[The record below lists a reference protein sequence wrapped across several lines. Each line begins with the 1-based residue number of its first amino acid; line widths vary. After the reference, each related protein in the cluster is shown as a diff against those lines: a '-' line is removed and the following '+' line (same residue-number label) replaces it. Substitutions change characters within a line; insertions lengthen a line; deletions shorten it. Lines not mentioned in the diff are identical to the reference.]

1 MAFDGLAAPAGSA
14 DELLGAEVGHALDGL
29 FYPRHI
35 RPAALVDEITAIP
48 ALGMLESGE
57 FGRRVRRGVESA
69 DAIGR
74 RELRFG
80 VLRGLCGHRR
90 RCPARNPSAKGKSDD
105 PRGSDASH
113 AGPKPKAFRRAIVRP
128 AGS

>member
-14 DELLGAEVGHALDGL
+14 DELLGAEVGHALDEL

-57 FGRRVRRGVESA
+57 FGRGVRRGVESG

-90 RCPARNPSAKGKSDD
+90 LCPATHP
-105 PRGSDASH
+105 
-113 AGPKPKAFRRAIVRP
+113 PKANPTIHVAATHPTQDQNQKPFDGR
-128 AGS
+128 